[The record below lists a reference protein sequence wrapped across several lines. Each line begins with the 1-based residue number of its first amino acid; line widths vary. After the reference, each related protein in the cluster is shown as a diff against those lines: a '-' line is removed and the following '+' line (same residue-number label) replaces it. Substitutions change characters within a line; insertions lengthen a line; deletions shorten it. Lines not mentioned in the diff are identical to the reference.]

1 MIHQGLISVGT
12 KFLVSFFFQNL
23 AFEIYFN
30 IDVTQYLCVFVL
42 SYSDNLLVKSDKIN
56 CHIPNQ

>member
-23 AFEIYFN
+23 TFEIYFN
-30 IDVTQYLCVFVL
+30 IDVTQYLCVFFL
-42 SYSDNLLVKSDKIN
+42 SYSDNLLVKSDNIN